1 MRWLR
6 HIVFAAAYVAL
17 ALALALTLPLSV
29 PGMDTHTGVLFG
41 LVALVFGGLL
51 HEFWARGE
59 ERESLTRRNRH
70 LQREVDRL
78 SQAVARLE
86 DLLGMP
92 GHPARGG
99 EVGAVMS
106 EARMLERL
114 AGQLPAEPPPAP
126 PPPAPPFA
134 APSLS
139 ASSARSA
146 AAGPGRG
153 VEPSLDDPR
162 PEEPATLP
170 LFGEKAPP
178 RPLTAIPPERPSDS
192 EAMLNRI
199 RQALRADRVDI
210 FLQPVVSLPQRKHRY
225 YEVFSR
231 IRGEDG
237 SHLTPDR
244 YLAVAEE
251 AGLIAAID
259 NMLLFRCVQLIRE
272 TEKRHQTV
280 GFFCNISAAT
290 LNDAAFM
297 REFVGFMGQHPN
309 LVSKLVFELS
319 QADLM
324 EGGAFATGFLDGL
337 RRLGFRFSMD
347 QVDRLDI
354 DWDEMARHEIR
365 YVKLDA
371 ARLLD
376 PEGRFATPDRVREL
390 KRLLDRNAID
400 LIAEKIET
408 DKQLLELLDL
418 YIDFGQGYLFGE
430 PRLAKRQG
438 T

>member
-6 HIVFAAAYVAL
+6 HIVFAAAYSAL

-29 PGMDTHTGVLFG
+29 EGMDRHTAVLFG

-59 ERESLTRRNRH
+59 EREALERRMRAI
-70 LQREVDRL
+70 QREADRL
-78 SQAVARLE
+78 GHAIARLE

-92 GHPARGG
+92 GPAARGG

-114 AGQLPAEPPPAP
+114 AVQLPAEPPSRSDPA
-126 PPPAPPFA
+126 A
-134 APSLS
+134 APSAARTVTAPQPVAAAPPES
-139 ASSARSA
+139 AS
-146 AAGPGRG
+146 
-153 VEPSLDDPR
+153 
-162 PEEPATLP
+162 LP
-170 LFGEKAPP
+170 LFGEKPSL
-178 RPLTAIPPERPSDS
+178 RPLTAVLPDRPRDS
-192 EAMLNRI
+192 EAVLNQI

-237 SHLTPDR
+237 THLTPDR

-272 TEKRHQTV
+272 TEKRHQNV

-309 LVSKLVFELS
+309 LVSKLVFELA

-376 PEGRFATPDRVREL
+376 PDGRFATPEKVKEL

-438 T
+438 A

>member
-1 MRWLR
+1 MGWIR
-6 HIVFAAAYVAL
+6 HIVFAGAYAAL
-17 ALALALTLPLSV
+17 ALAVALILPASV
-29 PGMDTHTGVLFG
+29 EGMDRNTGLLFG

-51 HEFWARGE
+51 HEFWTRSE
-59 ERESLTRRNRH
+59 ERDALRRRVRS
-70 LQREVDRL
+70 LQRETEKL
-78 SQAVARLE
+78 AQAVARLE
-86 DLLGMP
+86 DLLGAP
-92 GHPARGG
+92 SVPHPGG

-106 EARMLERL
+106 EARVLEQL
-114 AGQLPAEPPPAP
+114 AGQLPKGAPPAP
-126 PPPAPPFA
+126 PRRDPPAPAA
-134 APSLS
+134 AP
-139 ASSARSA
+139 ADA
-146 AAGPGRG
+146 AP
-153 VEPSLDDPR
+153 P
-162 PEEPATLP
+162 EPAATGALP
-170 LFGEKAPP
+170 LFGEKPAA
-178 RPLTAIPPERPSDS
+178 RPLTAVIPERPRDS
-192 EAMLNRI
+192 ELVLDQI
-199 RQALRADRVDI
+199 RTALRADRVDI

-231 IRGEDG
+231 IRSEDG
-237 SHLTPDR
+237 SHLLPDR

-272 TEKRHQTV
+272 TEKRHQNV

-297 REFVGFMGQHPN
+297 REFLGFMGQHPN
-309 LVSKLVFELS
+309 LVNKLVFELA

-324 EGGAFATGFLDGL
+324 DGGAFATGFLDGL

-354 DWDEMARHEIR
+354 DWDEMSRHEIR

-376 PEGRFATPDRVREL
+376 PDGRFATPDKVKDL

-408 DKQLLELLDL
+408 DTQLLELLDL

-438 T
+438 PGS

>member
-1 MRWLR
+1 MGQGSMRWLR
-6 HIVFAAAYVAL
+6 HIVFAAAYVTL

-29 PGMDTHTGVLFG
+29 AGMDTHTGVLFG

-59 ERESLTRRNRH
+59 ERESLLRRTRH
-70 LQREVDRL
+70 LQREVERL
-78 SQAVARLE
+78 TQAVTRLE
-86 DLLGMP
+86 DLLGMS
-92 GHPARGG
+92 GHPARSG

-114 AGQLPAEPPPAP
+114 AGQLPAEPPPPA
-126 PPPAPPFA
+126 PAPPQRPGRAPAPPEPALAEPGLDAPA
-134 APSLS
+134 APRL
-139 ASSARSA
+139 A
-146 AAGPGRG
+146 
-153 VEPSLDDPR
+153 
-162 PEEPATLP
+162 EPATLP

-178 RPLTAIPPERPSDS
+178 RPLTAVIPERSRDS
-192 EAMLNRI
+192 EAVLNQI

-272 TEKRHQTV
+272 TEKRHQNV

-309 LVSKLVFELS
+309 LVTKLVFELG

-376 PEGRFATPDRVREL
+376 PDGRFATPDKVREL

-418 YIDFGQGYLFGE
+418 YIDFGQGFLFGE

-438 T
+438 A